1 MCHVCVFKKPQILL
15 LIKPLRTFTQIVR
28 LSVRNLV
35 LTLFKF
41 QNVRQVSSTWKCP
54 RAGSQ
59 AGASASL
66 SLPTG
71 GRGEPR
77 RGEDPGVRVAEEGGA
92 GAQPVL
98 CGRAGA
104 RGEGL
109 GLGGLPERCEF
120 ASRSS
125 SASTRQS
132 VPVGTFGQ
140 KENARVL
147 EGQPAP
153 AEPRSAHAKGPSLP
167 VSAPHPWN
175 EAWPPSLRAALT
187 PRRSNERAT
196 WGGGRQAGRA
206 RTRTGDVAV
215 TPLTRAA
222 RGCRACAF
230 VRPRKGRVAP
240 CTCTSCPPA
249 RGGVDGLARSS
260 GWG

>member
-1 MCHVCVFKKPQILL
+1 MCHVCVFKKQQILL

-35 LTLFKF
+35 CTLFKF

-54 RAGSQ
+54 RAGSR

-132 VPVGTFGQ
+132 VPVGAFGQ

-187 PRRSNERAT
+187 PRWSNERAT
-196 WGGGRQAGRA
+196 RGGGWQAGRA
-206 RTRTGDVAV
+206 RTRTGDA
-215 TPLTRAA
+215 PLTRAA
-222 RGCRACAF
+222 RGCRPCGLRF
-230 VRPRKGRVAP
+230 RPPTEGEGGAVHVHLVPPGTGR
-240 CTCTSCPPA
+240 S
-249 RGGVDGLARSS
+249 
-260 GWG
+260 

>member
-35 LTLFKF
+35 RTLFKF

-54 RAGSQ
+54 RAGSR

-132 VPVGTFGQ
+132 VPVGAFGQ

-153 AEPRSAHAKGPSLP
+153 AEPRSARARAKGPSLP

-187 PRRSNERAT
+187 TPRWSNERAT
-196 WGGGRQAGRA
+196 RGGGWQAGRA
-206 RTRTGDVAV
+206 RTRTGDA
-215 TPLTRAA
+215 PLTRAA
-222 RGCRACAF
+222 RGCR
-230 VRPRKGRVAP
+230 P
-240 CTCTSCPPA
+240 CGLRFRPPA
-249 RGGVDGLARSS
+249 EGEGGAVHVHLVPPGTGRS
-260 GWG
+260 

>member
-35 LTLFKF
+35 RTLFKF

-54 RAGSQ
+54 RAGSR

-77 RGEDPGVRVAEEGGA
+77 RGEDPSVRVAEEGGA

-132 VPVGTFGQ
+132 VPVGAFGQ

-153 AEPRSAHAKGPSLP
+153 AEPRSAHARAKGPSLP
-167 VSAPHPWN
+167 VSTPHPWN

-187 PRRSNERAT
+187 T
-196 WGGGRQAGRA
+196 AGRPRPHA
-206 RTRTGDVAV
+206 HWG
-215 TPLTRAA
+215 RASHT
-222 RGCRACAF
+222 CRPWVPGLRF
-230 VRPRKGRVAP
+230 R
-240 CTCTSCPPA
+240 PPA
-249 RGGVDGLARSS
+249 EGEGGAVHVHLVPPGTGRS
-260 GWG
+260 